1 VAVGQDAGE
10 LIMKKQTVRDVDVRG
25 KRVLVRVDFNVPL
38 DRETRRILD
47 DSRIRATLPTLSYLL
62 GQKARLI
69 LCSHLGRPKGQVVES
84 MRLAPVAVRLG
95 ELLQVKVL
103 AVDDCIGPTVEAAA
117 RDLKPGEV
125 LLLENLRFHPE
136 EEKNDSDFAR
146 ALASLAEVYVN
157 DAFGSAHR
165 AHASTAGVAAY
176 LPAVAG
182 FLMEKE
188 LDYLGRAVGNPE
200 RPFAAVIGG
209 AKVSTKM
216 DVLRNLLFRLDC
228 LLVGGGMASTF
239 LKCQGFAVGES
250 LVEDDQLD
258 AARDILKEAESR
270 GVPLL
275 LPTDVV
281 VADDFQADAHCQTVP
296 VREIPP
302 DWRIMDIGA
311 DTLTTYRD
319 ALEDCKTVV
328 WNGPLGVAEFPRFAE
343 GSLGMALA
351 LAELDA
357 TTIAGGGETVAIIE
371 QAGLVDRFSHV
382 STGGGASLEFLEG
395 RVLPG
400 VAALMDAK

>member
-1 VAVGQDAGE
+1 
-10 LIMKKQTVRDVDVRG
+10 MKKQTVRDVDLRG
-25 KRVLVRVDFNVPL
+25 KRVLVRVDYNVPL

-47 DSRIRATLPTLSYLL
+47 DSRVRATLPTLSYLL
-62 GQKARLI
+62 EQKARLI

-84 MRLAPVAVRLG
+84 MRLAPVAERLG
-95 ELLQVKVL
+95 ELIEAKVI
-103 AVDDCIGPTVEAAA
+103 AAGDCVGPAVEAAA
-117 RDLKPGEV
+117 RGLKAGEV
-125 LLLENLRFHPE
+125 LLLENLRFHLE
-136 EEKNDSDFAR
+136 EEKNDAKFAR

-165 AHASTAGVAAY
+165 AHASTVGVAAY

-182 FLMEKE
+182 FLMERE

-216 DVLRNLLFRLDC
+216 GVLRNLLFRVDC
-228 LLVGGGMASTF
+228 LVVGGGMASTF

-258 AARDILKEAESR
+258 AAREVLKEAESR

-281 VADDFQADAHCQTVP
+281 VADGFQADAHCQTVP

-371 QAGLVDRFSHV
+371 QAGLVGRFSHV

-400 VAALMDAK
+400 VAALLDKSQQ

>member
-1 VAVGQDAGE
+1 MPEE
-10 LIMKKQTVRDVDVRG
+10 LAMKKQTVRDIDVRE
-25 KRVLVRVDFNVPL
+25 KRVLVRVDYNVPL
-38 DRETRRILD
+38 EPETRRILD
-47 DSRIRATLPTLSYLL
+47 DSRIRATLPTLDYLR
-62 GQKARLI
+62 QQQARLI
-69 LCSHLGRPKGQVVES
+69 LCSHLGRPGGQVVES
-84 MRLAPVAVRLG
+84 MRLAPVAARLG
-95 ELLQVKVL
+95 ELLGINV
-103 AVDDCIGPTVEAAA
+103 AATDDCVGPAVEQAA
-117 RDLKPGEV
+117 RSLERGEV

-136 EEKNDSDFAR
+136 EEKNDPAFAR

-157 DAFGSAHR
+157 DAFGAAHR

-216 DVLRNLLFRLDC
+216 AVLRNLLSKVDC

-281 VADDFQADAHCQTVP
+281 VADRLAADAQCKTVP
-296 VREIPP
+296 VSHIPGN
-302 DWRIMDIGA
+302 WRIMDIGA
-311 DTLTTYRD
+311 DTLTTFRD
-319 ALEDCKTVV
+319 ALDDCKTVV
-328 WNGPLGVAEFPRFAE
+328 WNGPMGVAEFAQFAE
-343 GSLGMALA
+343 GSLGLA
-351 LAELDA
+351 LAMAELDNA
-357 TTIAGGGETVAIIE
+357 TTIAGGGETVALIE

-400 VAALMDAK
+400 VAALMDVK

>member
-1 VAVGQDAGE
+1 
-10 LIMKKQTVRDVDVRG
+10 MKKQTVRDVDVRE
-25 KRVLVRVDFNVPL
+25 KRTLVRVDYNVPL
-38 DRETRRILD
+38 DPETRHILD
-47 DSRIRATLPTLSYLL
+47 DSRIRATLPTVNYLRE
-62 GQKARLI
+62 QRARVI
-69 LCSHLGRPKGQVVES
+69 LCSHLGRPRGQVVES
-84 MRLAPVAVRLG
+84 MRLAPVAARLS
-95 ELLQVKVL
+95 ELLGT
-103 AVDDCIGPTVEAAA
+103 AVATADDCIGPAVEETA
-117 RDLKPGEV
+117 RSLKPGEL

-136 EEKNDSDFAR
+136 EAKNDRAFAR

-157 DAFGSAHR
+157 DAFGAAHR

-188 LDYLGRAVGNPE
+188 LDYLGRAVGRPS

-209 AKVSTKM
+209 AKVSSKM
-216 DVLRNLLFRLDC
+216 GVLRNLLSKVDC

-258 AARDILKEAESR
+258 AARDILTEAESR

-281 VADDFQADAHCQTVP
+281 VGDRFAADAQCQTVP
-296 VREIPP
+296 VRSIPG
-302 DWRIMDIGA
+302 DWRVMDIGA
-311 DTLTTYRD
+311 DTLTTFRD
-319 ALEDCKTVV
+319 ALEDCETVI
-328 WNGPLGVAEFPRFAE
+328 WNGPLGVAEFSQFAE

-351 LAELDA
+351 MAELDA
-357 TTIAGGGETVAIIE
+357 TTIVGGGETVALIR
-371 QAGLVDRFSHV
+371 QAGLEDRFSHV
-382 STGGGASLEFLEG
+382 STGGGASLELLEG

-400 VAALMDAK
+400 VAALLDAT

>member
-1 VAVGQDAGE
+1 
-10 LIMKKQTVRDVDVRG
+10 MKKQTVRDVDVRE
-25 KRVLVRVDFNVPL
+25 KWILVRVDYNVPL

-47 DSRIRATLPTLSYLL
+47 DSRIRATLPTLNYLL
-62 GQKARLI
+62 ERKARLI
-69 LCSHLGRPKGQVVES
+69 LCSHLGRPKGEVVES
-84 MRLAPVAVRLG
+84 MRLAPVAGRLG
-95 ELLQVKVL
+95 ELLGIKV
-103 AVDDCIGPTVEAAA
+103 AAIDDCVGPAVEEAA
-117 RDLKPGEV
+117 RSLKPGEV

-136 EEKNDSDFAR
+136 EEKNDPAFAR
-146 ALASLAEVYVN
+146 ALASLAELYVD

-188 LDYLGRAVGNPE
+188 LDFLGRAVENPE

-216 DVLRNLLFRLDC
+216 GVLRNLLFRVDC

-281 VADDFQADAHCQTVP
+281 VADAFEADAHCQTVP

-319 ALEDCKTVV
+319 ALEDCKTVI
-328 WNGPLGVAEFPRFAE
+328 WNGPLGVAEFPRFAD
-343 GSLGMALA
+343 GSLGIALA
-351 LAELDA
+351 LTELEA

-371 QAGLVDRFSHV
+371 QAGLTDRFSHV

-400 VAALMDAK
+400 VAALLDKST